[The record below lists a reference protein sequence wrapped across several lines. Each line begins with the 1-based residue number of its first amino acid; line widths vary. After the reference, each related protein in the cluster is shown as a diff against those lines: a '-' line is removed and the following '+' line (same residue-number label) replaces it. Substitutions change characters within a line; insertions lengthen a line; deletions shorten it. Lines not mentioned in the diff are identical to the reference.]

1 MNDSARGPK
10 KAAWVLTFYSY
21 KGGVGRTLALSNLAR
36 YLTEEL
42 GYRVG
47 LIDLDTESPGLSNEP
62 LCGHLDPGKDTRE
75 RLIQR
80 INNNYGFVEALIDE
94 SRAAVGKG
102 DETQREKIIKY
113 VVPLPVDGNG
123 SLFLVPAGRRV
134 ANSHRISALEKFN
147 KLTSLLETKDL
158 TTLANNIVER
168 LKDEL
173 HLDFVFI
180 DGRTGATPLFYFYA
194 YAVPQAL
201 VLFTG
206 LNDQNVLGSLSILRE
221 AKTEENI
228 SPVPVFLVASPVP
241 TVNPQFL
248 EDRLQFISR
257 ELSRIKDEAQKDG
270 RLHPVFAIP
279 DQVDFALP
287 YVDLASYIET
297 YFIKKYP
304 HSTLS
309 REYIRLAHTIE
320 ALISTSSAGVTTH
333 ECRTR
338 NKSIELWD
346 QVLRGRTA
354 PFKIAA
360 EDIAHEPLSEFITI
374 RLGYEKSDWNPDKGY
389 LEFIKARGR
398 EGQAA
403 IRLHLWEATDTE
415 APWESLISDKNG
427 GVDFD
432 IVMTPQSSMGGVKL
446 DLIWRFDEIR
456 KKLKG
461 RSEARPAPPSELSV
475 LNYEFLDRW
484 YPGWR
489 RWYSSA
495 AGLIGLPFSA
505 NTTFLC
511 ADSSHLEA
519 LCKRFWVGQGL
530 LKEEETNRGSFFPSS
545 WELLRELLTRS
556 GAGHY
561 KSGGDDWSA
570 FALAEEGRGIYY
582 EWMNVVLAKGGGD
595 LEIVEGDVVTDLLLR
610 EQQTEEG
617 TRLFLDIA
625 AAAYKDS
632 LDMTDVQELYAAR
645 KLALYVAWSDS
656 FRFDRENGSGFI
668 RPAAV
673 KPDSESEGKHY
684 EQDKIR
690 LGMIPRDMR
699 FDRQPLVAGWAM
711 IFPKSNPAI
720 NNIDYD
726 KGRLEQAITFAELF
740 LDPEA
745 QEELLSRGFPSPC
758 LPVIEKQLQSVSE
771 ATAWAGKGKQDQSH
785 FDTFWRNYKVFLKSQ
800 QAALRKGHWVHSTPN
815 SPRIIDLI
823 STRLRQAVSERR
835 RDHLWDDKDLA
846 TIFDGSLVEEINEL
860 AKGRDKGKNGASTTG
875 QPA

>member
-1 MNDSARGPK
+1 MNDSTQGSE

-62 LCGHLDPGKDTRE
+62 LCGDLDPGTTTRDQ
-75 RLIQR
+75 LIQK
-80 INNNYGFVEALIDE
+80 INDNAGFVEALLDE
-94 SRAAVGKG
+94 SLAPEGAG
-102 DETQREKIIKY
+102 DKTQHENIIKY
-113 VVPLPVDGNG
+113 VVPLPVEGNG
-123 SLFLVPAGRRV
+123 SLFLIPAGRRET
-134 ANSHRISALEKFN
+134 NSHRIAEIESFN
-147 KLTSLLETKDL
+147 KLTSLLKTDHL
-158 TTLANNIVER
+158 ATLANSIVKR
-168 LKDEL
+168 LKDKL

-180 DGRTGATPLFYFYA
+180 DGRTGTTPLFYFYA
-194 YAVPQAL
+194 YAVPHAL

-221 AKTEENI
+221 AKTDENI

-257 ELSRIKDEAQKDG
+257 ELSRIKDEAQKDDG
-270 RLHPVFAIP
+270 LHPVFAIP
-279 DQVDFALP
+279 DQVAFALP
-287 YVDLASYIET
+287 YIDLASYIET

-304 HSTLS
+304 HSALS
-309 REYIRLAHTIE
+309 REYIRLARTIE
-320 ALISTSSAGVTTH
+320 SLISTSSAGVTVQ
-333 ECRTR
+333 ECRTS

-346 QVLRGRTA
+346 KALRGRTA

-360 EDIAHEPLSEFITI
+360 EDIAHEPLSEFITE
-374 RLGYEKSDWNPDKGY
+374 RLGYEESDWIPDEGY
-389 LEFIKARGR
+389 LEFIKAGGR

-403 IRLHLWEATDTE
+403 IRLHLWEATHTE
-415 APWESLISDKNG
+415 APWERLIGGKDG

-461 RSEARPAPPSELSV
+461 RSDARSGSPSDLSV

-489 RWYSSA
+489 RWCSSA
-495 AGLIGLPFSA
+495 AGLIGLPLSA

-511 ADSSHLEA
+511 ADNSHLEA
-519 LCKRFWVGQGL
+519 LCRNFWVGQGMW
-530 LKEEETNRGSFFPSS
+530 KDEETKYGSFFPSS

-556 GAGHY
+556 GGAHY
-561 KSGGDDWSA
+561 KNGKGEWSA
-570 FALAEEGRGIYY
+570 FALAEKGRGIYY

-595 LEIVEGDVVTDLLLR
+595 LELVEGDVVTDLLLR

-617 TRLFLDIA
+617 TKLFLDIA

-632 LDMTDVQELYAAR
+632 LDMTGVQKRYAAGE
-645 KLALYVAWSDS
+645 LALYVAWSDS

-668 RPAAV
+668 RPADV
-673 KPDSESEGKHY
+673 KPDSESKGKRY

-699 FDRQPLVAGWAM
+699 FDRRPLVAGWTM

-720 NNIDYD
+720 NNIDSD

-758 LPVIEKQLQSVSE
+758 LPVIEKQLQSISE
-771 ATAWAGKGKQDQSH
+771 MTAWDSKGKQDQSH
-785 FDTFWRNYKVFLKSQ
+785 SDTFWRNYKVFLKSQ
-800 QAALRKGHWVHSTPN
+800 QAALRNGHWVHSTPN
-815 SPRIIDLI
+815 SPKIIDSI
-823 STRLRQAVSERR
+823 SDRLREVVKKRR
-835 RDHLWDDKDLA
+835 CLNDKDIA
-846 TIFDGSLVEEINEL
+846 DIFDEAFVKKIDTMVKEWE
-860 AKGRDKGKNGASTTG
+860 KGKNGASTTG